1 MMENQISVLNK
12 EREVAKAEQAAE
24 LEVYCA

>member
-12 EREVAKAEQAAE
+12 ERELAKAEYAAE
-24 LEVYCA
+24 LKVRYL